1 MHARVSPAPEEE
13 KPAEHVQVAA
23 PPALVLLAGQDEQD
37 DAAALLYDPA
47 GQAGVRGGARRQ
59 HISARVWRQCSVK
72 V

>member
-37 DAAALLYDPA
+37 DAAALLYC
-47 GQAGVRGGARRQ
+47 GAARVVST
-59 HISARVWRQCSVK
+59 SARECGGSV